1 MPKKSIQEEKLPT
14 GLSEDITMHS
24 ECRKIGGSLWFHFCL
39 SLQFLKVNILI
50 SCKTVTRQNIWL
62 KLNNISGC

>member
-14 GLSEDITMHS
+14 VLSEDITMHS
-24 ECRKIGGSLWFHFCL
+24 ECRKIGGSLWFHLCL

-50 SCKTVTRQNIWL
+50 SCKTLTRQKYLAKI
-62 KLNNISGC
+62 K